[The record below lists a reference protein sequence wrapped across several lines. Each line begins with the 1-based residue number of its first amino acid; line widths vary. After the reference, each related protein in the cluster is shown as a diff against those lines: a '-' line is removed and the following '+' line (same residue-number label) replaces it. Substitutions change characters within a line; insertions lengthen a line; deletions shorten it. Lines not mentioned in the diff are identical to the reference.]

1 MGFGIYLRELRE
13 KKNMLLREL
22 AAAVQMD
29 TALLSKIERGKRK
42 ARKEQV
48 TAFAKA
54 LQTDYKELY
63 KKWLAEKVYDLIR
76 YEENPIEILRV
87 AEEQAEYMSPQP
99 LPQRQAGPKGE
110 QKD

>member
-1 MGFGIYLRELRE
+1 MSFGGHLRELRE
-13 KKNMLLREL
+13 EKNMLLREL

-48 TAFAKA
+48 TVFAEA
-54 LQTDYKELY
+54 LQADHKELY

-87 AEEQAEYMSPQP
+87 AEEQAEYTAPQ
-99 LPQRQAGPKGE
+99 LPKGE

>member
-1 MGFGIYLRELRE
+1 MSFGSYLRELRE
-13 KKNMLLREL
+13 EKNMLLREL

-48 TAFAKA
+48 TAFAEA
-54 LQTDYKELY
+54 LNTDHKELH

-87 AEEQAEYMSPQP
+87 AEEQAEYRAPQP
-99 LPQRQAGPKGE
+99 PKGE
-110 QKD
+110 RKG

>member
-1 MGFGIYLRELRE
+1 MSFGSYLRELRE
-13 KKNMLLREL
+13 EKNMLLREL

-54 LQTDYKELY
+54 LNADHNLLH
-63 KKWLAEKVYDLIR
+63 KKWLAGQVYDLIK
-76 YEENPIEILRV
+76 YEQDPIEILKV
-87 AEEQAEYMSPQP
+87 AEEEAEYLTPQKP
-99 LPQRQAGPKGE
+99 PNPRRGNKE
-110 QKD
+110 HF

>member
-1 MGFGIYLRELRE
+1 MDFGSYLRELRE
-13 KKNMLLREL
+13 GKNMLLREL

-54 LQTDYKELY
+54 LQTDHRELH
-63 KKWLAEKVYDLIR
+63 KKWLAGKVYDLVR
-76 YEENPIEILRV
+76 HEENPAEILRV
-87 AEEQAEYMSPQP
+87 AEEEAVYKSLRP
-99 LPQRQAGPKGE
+99 PKGE
-110 QKD
+110 KKD